1 MLLPSK
7 QDMSLEQL
15 AWHSS
20 HKPRKGM
27 AQFFFSLYPEL
38 VNMRYIYTP
47 TPPASS
53 RRAKWRGGQCNRQT
67 PTTRNPGTGTSPKS
81 AVIPATRQPQD
92 QQADAGYPD
101 EQAIGRT
108 LLK

>member
-1 MLLPSK
+1 
-7 QDMSLEQL
+7 
-15 AWHSS
+15 
-20 HKPRKGM
+20 
-27 AQFFFSLYPEL
+27 
-38 VNMRYIYTP
+38 MRYIYTP

-67 PTTRNPGTGTSPKS
+67 PTTSDPGTGTSTKS
-81 AVIPATRQPQD
+81 AVTPATRQPQD